1 MAEQGVTDTEPI
13 AGGAEAPWRPVTRSR
28 SHELVL
34 DQIEEQILAGAL
46 RVGDRLPGERDLA
59 SHLQVSR
66 SAVREA
72 IRGLEAQGV
81 VRSSVGSGK
90 DAGTVVSAL
99 PSAALTRLLRLHV
112 ALANFPMADVVDARV
127 MLERSSATL
136 AADNAGADELKPI
149 REALEGMDEPG
160 VGRERF
166 NDLDTA
172 FHVAIAEA
180 SGNRLV
186 ADMTIALRDSMRRP
200 ILRALEVMGSE
211 WETVAEQLRADHH
224 AIFEAIESG
233 DGALAAD
240 RVDQHIRSAHA
251 ALPFDAPD

>member
-1 MAEQGVTDTEPI
+1 MSEHATPENAPGSDLGAWQPI
-13 AGGAEAPWRPVTRSR
+13 ARSR
-28 SHELVL
+28 SHELVV
-34 DQIEEQILAGAL
+34 DQIEEQILAGTL

-66 SAVREA
+66 AAVREA
-72 IRGLEAQGV
+72 IRTLEAQGV
-81 VRSSVGSGK
+81 VRSAVGSGK
-90 DAGTVVSAL
+90 DSGTLVSAM
-99 PSAALTRLLRLHV
+99 PSEALTRLLRLHV
-112 ALANFPMADVVDARV
+112 ALANFPMEDVVAARV

-136 AADNAGADELKPI
+136 AAQHAAPADLDAMRAALDGMERVGVD
-149 REALEGMDEPG
+149 RET
-160 VGRERF
+160 F

-200 ILRALEVMGSE
+200 ILRALHALGSD
-211 WETVAEQLRADHH
+211 WERVADQLRADHRG
-224 AIFEAIESG
+224 IFAAIEG
-233 DGALAAD
+233 GQGEVAAE

-251 ALPFDAPD
+251 ALPMAGMA